1 MERKKPV
8 YLLTLDSSSLGR
20 GAFLLLMCF
29 PFVPHHPAIIE
40 FSVTTMC
47 VPLGFSPIS
56 VAFSLALVLLLGR
69 QARPLPRFVSWL
81 LPAAVASLSGCGFV
95 YATWRHGSPMLFPR
109 AAVETV
115 DVAAQTALLTAV
127 ALFTRRNVPI
137 GNRPASEQ
145 LDTGGVIAAFAIS
158 ALLPRFL
165 SLLCFTLSRHIVGQ
179 VGACVLSGTIGAF
192 LLRLSKK
199 MDSGLKE
206 PAPIQI
212 PAILGLLFSSA
223 FDELSLAA
231 LLSVHLNIDSQ
242 SAAALKDA
250 AVGYAAGLAAYVLIV
265 ALVTLLLWRCSQRQL
280 TDGNTPRLTAPNPV
294 PNLESLSPRQR
305 QVLLMAFEGL
315 SDTEIAQN
323 LDLTPG
329 TVGNHKRRALERL
342 GASEI
347 SELAETYNHPSEA
360 EKPLMFRI
368 VGGLLSSAAIVVLC
382 ASALTSP
389 DPDVA
394 YCLAMMLGLAL
405 ATASVAS
412 LVSRPQE
419 TAEYQEGAKR
429 QGPDLLA
436 CAFWFILACSTAL
449 CWAFA
454 SNATTLTIGT
464 TLFLT
469 MLGKDAAQGA
479 SLHGQAE
486 DAKAAG
492 RRPGLW
498 AAVKAP
504 LPLVLISIEAGL
516 VLAAHAS
523 RILGLLP
530 SEASRYHLVARLLL
544 GVAAAATLL
553 ASIGSDRIDETA
565 RGNDVVSAQNVFF
578 RSKGLS
584 PLEAQV
590 AILSAQGYTRPQ
602 ICEVLH
608 IAAGTVNGCRAAAYR
623 KLGVHSKE
631 ELTALLNER
640 AGQRRR

>member
-8 YLLTLDSSSLGR
+8 YLAMLDSSSLGR

-29 PFVPHHPAIIE
+29 PFVPHHHAIIE

-56 VAFSLALVLLLGR
+56 VAFSLAFVLLLGR
-69 QARPLPRFVSWL
+69 WARPLPRFASL
-81 LPAAVASLSGCGFV
+81 LPYAAIALLSACDFV
-95 YATWRHGSPMLFPR
+95 YAAWRQGSPMLFPR

-127 ALFTRRNVPI
+127 VLFARQSVPI
-137 GNRPASEQ
+137 GNRPAPEQ
-145 LDTGGVIAAFAIS
+145 LGTVAVIAPFAIS

-179 VGACVLSGTIGAF
+179 VGVCVLSGAIGAF
-192 LLRLSKK
+192 LLRLYRKK
-199 MDSGLKE
+199 DSGLNE

-212 PAILGLLFSSA
+212 PAILGLLFSST

-280 TDGNTPRLTAPNPV
+280 TGDVTPKPIAPNPV

-315 SDTEIAQN
+315 SDIEIAQR
-323 LDLTPG
+323 LELTPG

-347 SELAETYNHPSEA
+347 GELAETHDHPFEA
-360 EKPLMFRI
+360 EKPSMIRI

-382 ASALTSP
+382 ASTLTSP

-405 ATASVAS
+405 ATASVVS

-419 TAEYQEGAKR
+419 TAEHQESAKR
-429 QGPDLLA
+429 RGLNLLA

-454 SNATTLTIGT
+454 SNATTLTIGAM
-464 TLFLT
+464 LFLT
-469 MLGKDAAQGA
+469 MLGKDAAQRA

-486 DAKAAG
+486 DAKAVG

-553 ASIGSDRIDETA
+553 ASMGSDRIDETA
-565 RGNDVVSAQNVFF
+565 RENDVVSAQTVFF

-590 AILSAQGYTRPQ
+590 ATLSAQGYTRPQ
-602 ICEVLH
+602 ICEMLH
-608 IAAGTVNGCRAAAYR
+608 IAAGTVNSCRAAAYR

-631 ELTALLNER
+631 ELTELLDKST
-640 AGQRRR
+640 AQQRR